1 MAILRFNS
9 LTLACLGLAML
20 AGCSEER
27 AIGGGVPPSGT
38 GMSSQAPNG
47 ASAASGGA
55 SAASGDLLYVTT
67 FEKGRRGPRGVVSI
81 LTFPGGR
88 PVANIFTAGFGTAAC
103 SDESGNVWVVVDQHS
118 HWNAYEFAHGGT
130 KPIAKIH
137 IPHPN
142 YASGCAVDPTTGNL
156 AVLVGIEQG
165 SGPRPAVDVWAGARE
180 GTPAVYPIAFTPF
193 AGAYDDGGN
202 LFVDG
207 YIGSTVFFEF
217 AELAK
222 GSSSFV
228 NVTLDKRVGF
238 YPGGVQWDGKYIALV
253 PGPVRGHSLIYRVK
267 VAGTIGKVVGEVDVE
282 HLSSMAA
289 FSVKDGK
296 VAATTGA
303 YGGVVTLT
311 PYPAGGRPTKTLARL
326 PFPAGGL
333 AISSSR

>member
-1 MAILRFNS
+1 MATLRFNS
-9 LTLACLGLAML
+9 PALAACLGLAML
-20 AGCSEER
+20 AGCGGER
-27 AIGGGVPPSGT
+27 AIGGGVPPSST
-38 GMSSQAPNG
+38 GMSSQALT
-47 ASAASGGA
+47 GA

-67 FEKGRRGPRGVVSI
+67 FKRGRRGPRGVVSI

-88 PVANIFTAGFGTAAC
+88 PVANIFTAGFPTAAC
-103 SDESGNVWVVVDQHS
+103 SDVSGNVWVVAGQHRL
-118 HWNAYEFAHGGT
+118 WNAYEFAHGGT
-130 KPIAKIH
+130 QPIAKIH
-137 IPHPN
+137 IPHPI

-156 AVLVGIEQG
+156 AVLVGVEEG
-165 SGPRPAVDVWAGARE
+165 SGPGPAVDVWAGARE
-180 GTPAVYPIAFTPF
+180 GTPAVYPIAFTPS

-222 GSSSFV
+222 GSASFV
-228 NVTLDKRVGF
+228 NITLDKRVGF

-253 PGPVRGHSLIYRVK
+253 PGPVRGGSPIYRVK
-267 VAGTIGKVVGEVDVE
+267 VAGTIGKVVGKVDVE
-282 HLSSMAA
+282 HLTPMAA

-296 VAATTGA
+296 VAAITGA

-326 PFPAGGL
+326 PFPARGL
-333 AISSSR
+333 AISSSQ